1 MAKPKAVPAANPKKQ
16 LDLFLARYN
25 PKIVSLARQAL
36 TKLRKRLIG
45 SLEMVY
51 DNYYA
56 LVIGFVPNERPSDAI
71 FSIALYPDHVSLC
84 FLQGAGIP
92 DPHGRLLGSGNV
104 ARHVRLE
111 SAATLDD
118 PEIVSLMNA
127 ALHRAKV
134 PLNPKQPRRLIIK
147 SVSAKQRPRRPSK
160 DLD

>member
-1 MAKPKAVPAANPKKQ
+1 MTKPKAISAANAKKQ
-16 LDLFLARYN
+16 LDLFLAKYN
-25 PKIVSLARQAL
+25 PPIASLARRAL
-36 TKLRKRLIG
+36 AKLRKRLIG

-92 DPHGRLLGSGNV
+92 DPNRRLLGSGDV
-104 ARHVRLE
+104 ARHIRLE
-111 SAATLDD
+111 NAATLDD

-134 PLNPKQPRRLIIK
+134 PLDPKQPRRLIIK
-147 SVSAKQRPRRPSK
+147 SISAKQRPRRPSK
-160 DLD
+160 SSD

>member
-1 MAKPKAVPAANPKKQ
+1 MPKPAPAVNPKKQ
-16 LDLFLARYN
+16 LDSFLAEYD
-25 PKIVSLARQAL
+25 PKIASLARSAL
-36 TKLRKRLIG
+36 VKMRKRLPG
-45 SLEMVY
+45 SIEMVY

-92 DPHGRLLGSGNV
+92 DPHRRLLGSGNL

-111 SAATLDD
+111 NAATLDD
-118 PEIVSLMNA
+118 PEIVSLMNT

-134 PLNPKQPRRLIIK
+134 PLDPKQPGRLIIK
-147 SVSAKQRPRRPSK
+147 SISAKRRPRRP
-160 DLD
+160 